1 MWANR
6 LIVPAACLA
15 LFVGL
20 AAVLD
25 RGLVAQAVA
34 IDTELSSEEI
44 ATLEGT
50 VRSFNAVL
58 QDFYATGGTPALLD
72 HMPATK
78 SVKHF
83 IFRDLGYLQQSGL
96 ILVYDLASLTVL
108 SGTAAGHDSA
118 ELVVYEEWN
127 YVYQQADDR
136 RPVSQLKGTGLGI
149 RYRLTRQDSGWLVAD
164 WNPEAVVPP
173 AAPVDPR

>member
-1 MWANR
+1 MFAKR

-15 LFVGL
+15 VFVGL
-20 AAVLD
+20 TAILD
-25 RGLVAQAVA
+25 RDLVAQTVTT
-34 IDTELSSEEI
+34 DTQLSREEI
-44 ATLEGT
+44 ATLEET

-58 QDFYATGGTPALLD
+58 QDFYATGGNPALID
-72 HMPATK
+72 EMPATK

-96 ILVYDLASLTVL
+96 ILVYDLASLTVI
-108 SGTAAGHDSA
+108 SGRATGHDIA

-149 RYRLTRQDSGWLVAD
+149 RYRLTRLESGWMVAD
-164 WNPEAVVPP
+164 WNPETVATPAVL
-173 AAPVDPR
+173 AEPR